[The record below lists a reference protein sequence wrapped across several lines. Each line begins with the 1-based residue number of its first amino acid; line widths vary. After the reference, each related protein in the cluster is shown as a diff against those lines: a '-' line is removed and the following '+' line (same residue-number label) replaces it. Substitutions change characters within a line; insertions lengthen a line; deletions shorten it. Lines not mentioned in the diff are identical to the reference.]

1 MYWHRRRDFRGR
13 AASPAFF
20 VLSLACGLA
29 ARDSRT
35 MINDPGKRLAAGFW
49 KVLAGLALVLLL
61 LTQQARE
68 PEPEATD
75 EIAPQVETGG
85 EEQP

>member
-1 MYWHRRRDFRGR
+1 
-13 AASPAFF
+13 
-20 VLSLACGLA
+20 
-29 ARDSRT
+29 

-49 KVLAGLALVLLL
+49 KLLAGIALVLLL

-75 EIAPQVETGG
+75 EIAPQVEPTG
-85 EEQP
+85 EEQQ

>member
-1 MYWHRRRDFRGR
+1 
-13 AASPAFF
+13 
-20 VLSLACGLA
+20 
-29 ARDSRT
+29 

-75 EIAPQVETGG
+75 EIAPQVETG
-85 EEQP
+85 EEQQP